1 MTAKWSDKI
10 KGEVKIISSNIL
22 AVLVS
27 QKNLKSMFHTVHKLT
42 EAGMSPINISL

>member
-27 QKNLKSMFHTVHKLT
+27 QRTLKSIMFHTVHKLT
-42 EAGMSPINISL
+42 GGMSPINISL